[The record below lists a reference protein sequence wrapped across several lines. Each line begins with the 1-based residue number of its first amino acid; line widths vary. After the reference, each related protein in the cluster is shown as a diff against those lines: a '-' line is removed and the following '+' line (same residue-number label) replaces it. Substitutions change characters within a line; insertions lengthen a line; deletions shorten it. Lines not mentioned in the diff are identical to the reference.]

1 MPPLVSPG
9 IGLIFWMLLSF
20 SILLFILGKFAWK
33 PILKMIKEREESIA
47 KALQAAEEARKEMQR
62 LQANNEQI
70 IAEARKQADQIIKEA
85 REMKDKIIAE
95 AKQTASQ
102 EADKIIK
109 NAEIIIENEKNQA
122 MKEIRNQ
129 VVEFSVLVAEKVLR
143 KELSNEYKQKEFIE
157 QLLNEINPN

>member
-20 SILLFILGKFAWK
+20 SILLFILGKFAWN

-47 KALQAAEEARKEMQR
+47 KALQSAEEARKEMQR

-85 REMKDKIIAE
+85 KEIKDKIIAE

-109 NAEIIIENEKNQA
+109 NAQLIIENEKNQA
-122 MKEIRNQ
+122 MREIRNQ
-129 VVEFSVLVAEKVLR
+129 IIENVGISSR
-143 KELSNEYKQKEFIE
+143 KSFA
-157 QLLNEINPN
+157 

>member
-20 SILLFILGKFAWK
+20 SILLFILGKFAWN

-47 KALQAAEEARKEMQR
+47 KALQSAEEARKEMQR

-85 REMKDKIIAE
+85 KEIKDKIIAE

-109 NAEIIIENEKNQA
+109 NAQLIIENEKNQA
-122 MKEIRNQ
+122 MREIRNQ
-129 VVEFSVLVAEKVLR
+129 IIEMSVLVAEKVLR
-143 KELSNEYKQKEFIE
+143 KELSNENKQKEYIE